1 MSHDIMSKLKALQTF
16 MAKAKILEPVETK
29 IDLKVAKS
37 FDPKKYFKDGKGLW
51 VSSSFEE
58 RIRDKAPTVA
68 TAQKFELSSFTLL
81 KNSSDKDI
89 EAALPEKHIFSE
101 SEVCAVVAALIDKQP
116 KGKEGAL
123 LNNGYANLF
132 YTASFVVHVRWDSDD
147 GHWHVSTWSRGYD
160 WHADSRVFSP
170 ATSV

>member
-1 MSHDIMSKLKALQTF
+1 MSKLKALQTF

-37 FDPKKYFKDGKGLW
+37 FDPKKYFKDGKDLW

-68 TAQKFELSSFTLL
+68 TAQSFELSSFILL

-116 KGKEGAL
+116 KGKEGTL

-132 YTASFVVHVRWDSDD
+132 YTSSFVVSVVWYSDSGRWSVISWDRDYSWGAD
-147 GHWHVSTWSRGYD
+147 G
-160 WHADSRVFSP
+160 RVFSP
-170 ATSV
+170 ATSA